1 VSLNPI
7 ILGKMIFCISYVLS
21 SEVKRVAIPHLLP

>member
-1 VSLNPI
+1 MNSI
-7 ILGKMIFCISYVLS
+7 ILDTMNFCISYVQS